1 MRDLVVTQN
10 VTVDGVVEA
19 GDWFGPADGGSDV
32 LDVLNEQASRADAFL
47 TGRLTFEAM
56 REYWPQ
62 QTDDTSGVTAYL
74 NQVHKYVVSSTL
86 REPGWEP
93 TTILRDLD
101 DVRELKTSAGKDI
114 VCTGSISLAHALI
127 AADLVDE
134 YRLFVYPTVVGTGR
148 RLFPDGTPQSLQL
161 TDARPFDS
169 GVVLLIYRATAS
181 SSASS

>member
-86 REPGWEP
+86 QEPGWEP

-114 VCTGSISLAHALI
+114 VCPQHQPRARADRGRPRRRVPPVRLPHRGRHRPPALSRRDPAI
-127 AADLVDE
+127 TAAD
-134 YRLFVYPTVVGTGR
+134 
-148 RLFPDGTPQSLQL
+148 
-161 TDARPFDS
+161 
-169 GVVLLIYRATAS
+169 
-181 SSASS
+181 

>member
-1 MRDLVVTQN
+1 MRELIVTQN
-10 VTVDGVVEA
+10 ITVDGVVEA

-32 LDVLNEQASRADAFL
+32 LDVLNEQSSRADGFL
-47 TGRLTFEAM
+47 VGRLTFEAM

-62 QTDDTSGVTAYL
+62 QTDDTTGVTAYL

-86 REPGWEP
+86 QEPGWEP

-101 DVRELKTSAGKDI
+101 GVREVKTTAGKDI

-134 YRLFVYPTVVGTGR
+134 YRLFVYPTVVAEGR
-148 RLFPDGTPQSLQL
+148 RLFPDGTPQSLRL
-161 TDARPFDS
+161 TKTTSFES
-169 GVVLLIYRATAS
+169 GIVLLIYRRTA
-181 SSASS
+181 